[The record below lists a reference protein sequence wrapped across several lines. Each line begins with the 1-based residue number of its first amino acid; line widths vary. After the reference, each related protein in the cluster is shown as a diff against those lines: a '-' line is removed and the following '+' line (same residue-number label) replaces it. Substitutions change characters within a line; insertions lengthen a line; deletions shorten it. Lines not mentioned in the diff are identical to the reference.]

1 MVNTMTGDKE
11 LLNYIYEN
19 VDMGLQA
26 LNALEKNLK
35 HTDNKIK
42 SNVTKSLEIYK
53 EYKKKCERMLKK
65 LKVTPTKGNIIAS
78 IMTKMGTTTEFMRD
92 NSDSKLA
99 DTLIQGYNMG
109 IIDIDKKLNRYK
121 GDISHSVRNL
131 ALEYKKMMQT
141 GIKDIKGFL

>member
-1 MVNTMTGDKE
+1 MAGDKE

-19 VDMGLQA
+19 VDMGLSA
-26 LNALEKNLK
+26 LKTLQKNLE

-42 SNVTKSLEIYK
+42 SNVLKSLEVYK
-53 EYKKKCERMLKK
+53 EYKKKCEKLLKK
-65 LKVTPTKGNIIAS
+65 LKITPTKGNIIAS

-92 NSDSKLA
+92 NSDSKIA
-99 DTLIQGYNMG
+99 ETLIQGYNMG

-121 GDISHSVRNL
+121 GDTSKNVRSL
-131 ALEYKKMMQT
+131 ALEYKKMMET

>member
-1 MVNTMTGDKE
+1 MAGDKE

-19 VDMGLQA
+19 VDMGLSA
-26 LNALEKNLK
+26 LSTLKKNLE

-42 SNVTKSLEIYK
+42 SNVLKSLEVYK
-53 EYKKKCERMLKK
+53 EYKKKCEKLLKK
-65 LKVTPTKGNIIAS
+65 LKITPTKGNIIAS

-92 NSDSKLA
+92 NSDSKIA
-99 DTLIQGYNMG
+99 ETLIQGYNMG

-121 GDISHSVRNL
+121 GDTSKNVRSL
-131 ALEYKKMMQT
+131 ALEYKKMMET